1 MRFFAIGDRRRVFSK
16 TLTTL
21 SSCMNV
27 LIDGPT
33 WLGPRA
39 FESLYAAD
47 IRTHMFKTGVRF
59 HAFIDGGGF
68 NTNVREFLTKHAPQT
83 LCIYYSAR
91 HGDLDK
97 TDDIRTEGPS
107 LVFVDGDL
115 VSARREF
122 LRIVGALSPIVIEH
136 WPVLSS
142 MSDVWNVAKATM
154 LGVLVTQQQV
164 NLFDMCTGSSTVKLS
179 NACLREIGE
188 VIERHLGNDDSAAI
202 AANAE
207 APFENDGIPIRS
219 APNRLKRCQPP
230 DSPVTK
236 KSFVANDDSSIESI
250 DDDDSRDRDD
260 DDDDDDDQSFNPP
273 EKKFAKTSG
282 GDDGAVTKL
291 RKKVLISIEDD
302 EDDREVAGAE
312 PLEPGVATRSATNVE
327 ADAQPLEQLIDKA
340 WLDEY
345 TGPPVETKSLHEE
358 FALMIKK
365 PMSAWKSTT
374 YGKRIMTLIEAMWN
388 NIGPAGKTQLRTTLM
403 FLAQLGRVCVSRQTA
418 KDRLLLGKTKLC
430 VLCGKTTHE
439 TKMIVAVK
447 VDTFEKGYLAQIDPT
462 FDASAPL
469 PCGQCCGRRAE
480 SLATLQRMMAAAR
493 IDATNDSP
501 DAKKGLPFDTRVAA
515 YAETIDM
522 LMTNAIKANGYKE

>member
-1 MRFFAIGDRRRVFSK
+1 
-16 TLTTL
+16 
-21 SSCMNV
+21 MNV

-47 IRTHMFKTGVRF
+47 IRTHMFKNGILF
-59 HAFIDGGGF
+59 HVFIDGGGF
-68 NTNVREFLTKHAPQT
+68 NTNVRAFLSKHAPQT
-83 LCIYYSAR
+83 MCIYYSAR
-91 HGDLDK
+91 HGNFDK
-97 TDDIRTEGPS
+97 TGDLRAEGPS
-107 LVFVDGDL
+107 LVFVNGDL
-115 VSARREF
+115 ASGRREF

-136 WPVLSS
+136 WPILSS
-142 MSDVWNVAKATM
+142 MTDVWNVAKATM

-164 NLFDMCTGSSTVKLS
+164 NLFDMCMGSSTVKLS
-179 NACLREIGE
+179 IPCLNEISE
-188 VIERHLGNDDSAAI
+188 VIERHLGNGDSAAI
-202 AANAE
+202 ETNAE

-219 APNRLKRCQPP
+219 APNRLKRRQPP

-260 DDDDDDDQSFNPP
+260 DDDDADDQSFNPP

-282 GDDGAVTKL
+282 DGGAVTKL

-302 EDDREVAGAE
+302 EDDREVAVAE
-312 PLEPGVATRSATNVE
+312 PLEPSVATRSATNVD
-327 ADAQPLEQLIDKA
+327 AGAQPLEQLIDKA

-345 TGPPVETKSLHEE
+345 TGSPVEPKDSHQE

-365 PMSAWKSTT
+365 PMAAWKSTT
-374 YGKRIMTLIEAMWN
+374 YGKRIMTLVEAMWT

-418 KDRLLLGKTKLC
+418 KDHLRLGKTSLC
-430 VLCGKTTHE
+430 VLCGKTTHT

-447 VDTFEKGYLAQIDPT
+447 VDTFEKGYLARIDPT

-469 PCGQCCGRRAE
+469 PCGACCGRRAE
-480 SLATLQRMMAAAR
+480 SLAKLQRMLATAR

-501 DAKKGLPFDTRVAA
+501 DAKKDLPFDTRVAA
-515 YAETIDM
+515 YAEAID
-522 LMTNAIKANGYKE
+522 LLLTNAIKANGYKE